1 MRVYHRLCK
10 YNICH
15 FRLKVFRLVN
25 IIPNQYDHLV
35 GILLGKYHWWNLL
48 KIQHNLVHF
57 LLHFLLLIF
66 ELAKDEIQKIWDCC
80 KNNCHVSRYFRWNIF
95 GELLNNA
102 ISNFQ
107 SSWQNQICTVKWTL
121 YTDILTPYSHTTEK
135 WETFT
140 QVYHRSIK
148 GHTMQAFLVIE

>member
-1 MRVYHRLCK
+1 MYLLFSAKWYCIVRVYHRLCK

-121 YTDILTPYSHTTEK
+121 YTNIFIFWKNSCQYLLC
-135 WETFT
+135 F
-140 QVYHRSIK
+140 
-148 GHTMQAFLVIE
+148 